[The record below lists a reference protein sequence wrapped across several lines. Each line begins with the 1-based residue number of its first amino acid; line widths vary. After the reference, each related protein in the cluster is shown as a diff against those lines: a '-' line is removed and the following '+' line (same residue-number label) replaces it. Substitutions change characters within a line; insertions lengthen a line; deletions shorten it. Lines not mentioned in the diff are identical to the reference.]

1 MFPTQKPHVSYS
13 EIRTWKECPY
23 RHKLTYIDKLTVDE
37 PSQYLDY
44 GTILHDCLENFLK
57 TKNLDLDTF
66 ENKLVA
72 AWEKAGYDTDEYKEM
87 LTEAATIKGEK
98 PRILEPLEDWI
109 KWGRFS
115 ASAVPQFL
123 DENFKDWKT
132 IAAEQAL
139 YEDIPSDDVKFKGFI
154 DVVLEAQGRS
164 KNSRKIWILDWKTA
178 PTYGWHARKRRDF
191 LVQAQIALYKKFWR
205 VKNDY
210 DCPDVGAGFVLLK
223 RGAKKN
229 PVDLFKVSVGP
240 KMEEK
245 AEKLLRSM
253 LKTVRTGI
261 YIKNRNSCKYCPYFN
276 TEHCT

>member
-178 PTYGWHARKRRDF
+178 PTSG
-191 LVQAQIALYKKFWR
+191 Q
-205 VKNDY
+205 
-210 DCPDVGAGFVLLK
+210 
-223 RGAKKN
+223 
-229 PVDLFKVSVGP
+229 S
-240 KMEEK
+240 
-245 AEKLLRSM
+245 
-253 LKTVRTGI
+253 
-261 YIKNRNSCKYCPYFN
+261 
-276 TEHCT
+276 